1 MHSLCN
7 AAVIPGS
14 IQVPF
19 LVLVLHQV
27 CLRTANV
34 ALLLH
39 LLEQGSTL
47 RADAKMFA
55 GNEAVGRSPLLA
67 DDTLLIRKD
76 PLRILVLVVLVKV
89 VKQRQVKLADRLDDR
104 LPVREGGIWLRERT
118 RRRKP
123 GWQW

>member
-1 MHSLCN
+1 M
-7 AAVIPGS
+7 
-14 IQVPF
+14 PF